1 LSAPSPA
8 RRRVV
13 VSHDDPDVAAA
24 VVAAVAVAG
33 ADAVVVTAQGVLPSC
48 DPLLPL
54 RPSALVLDVGL
65 TAPYV
70 FEVVEVLASRTAR
83 MPVVLL
89 AAVHN
94 PARYRR
100 RPTLSHGVDAVV
112 DVPEVAAALPPVL
125 VRLLASDVTPLATP
139 AQAAL
144 FDLLAPRLRGG
155 LGEAI
160 LDAAD
165 ALRAAAAAIPG
176 LDGELAALTARVAAL
191 GPPVV
196 ADG

>member
-1 LSAPSPA
+1 MSAAGSA

-13 VSHDDPDVAAA
+13 VSHEDDE
-24 VVAAVAVAG
+24 VVAAVVEAAAAAG
-33 ADAVVVTAQGVLPSC
+33 ADVVSVPAEGVVSCC

-54 RPSALVLDVGL
+54 RPSALILDVGL

-70 FEVVEVLASRTAR
+70 FEVVDALASRPAR

-112 DVPEVAAALPPVL
+112 DVPEVATALAPVL
-125 VRLLASDVTPLATP
+125 ERLLANDVTPLATP

-144 FDLLAPRLRGG
+144 FDVLAPRLRGD
-155 LGEAI
+155 LAEAI
-160 LDAAD
+160 AGAAH
-165 ALRAAAAAIPG
+165 ALRAAASAAPG
-176 LDGELAALTARVAAL
+176 LEAELAALAARVAGQASR
-191 GPPVV
+191 VV